1 MTIEKNL
8 AKFALKALL
17 ASVTLTTSVTT
28 AYALPPAPANVPVE
42 NLPKSLY
49 IPKAEIEA
57 WKKADAR
64 SAMQEHAWKL
74 FAAVMKPIYNDNGST
89 IRLYDTWHS
98 LDEVVPP
105 INTEVIDFKV
115 LVPKRSLS
123 KLRHVDAQDNNSA
136 HSGSSV
142 VSSAIRDNQ
151 IFSEALVSDVKYN
164 TAIGKW
170 VENNL
175 MNISVVN
182 GKNVVTSYNLS
193 GKKVPGAPAGLVFA
207 DTTAVMLKPAYTIV
221 KGNGPTVIGRWQENI
236 STVNPKSIATQSAP
250 VNADTRIS
258 GERTWVQEAVVFPP
272 LSGTGTNYYGRDGKP
287 LLNTN
292 TAGLPAYN
300 LSDFHYFKISQATMD
315 ALKTGI
321 LAELMG
327 PNFEN
332 IEVGDYAI
340 LTSMHIATRETDDW
354 TWQTFWWQP
363 LGGPNHDANG
373 VPGDVKALFASADYK
388 PLSFFRAGV
397 GYDYFTPTGAAVI
410 CANPYLEGNFGMKP
424 DLDAVFGV
432 DVAPQSINVFL
443 RDANDQPLN
452 VNGTQY
458 THAGKGLQT
467 NCVSCH
473 KAAAYPAGQF
483 GNLPAGTKGVYTDNG
498 KLSGTE
504 DLFIGRLRTHFL
516 WGVANKVTDREEE
529 AAAP

>member
-1 MTIEKNL
+1 
-8 AKFALKALL
+8 
-17 ASVTLTTSVTT
+17 
-28 AYALPPAPANVPVE
+28 
-42 NLPKSLY
+42 
-49 IPKAEIEA
+49 
-57 WKKADAR
+57 
-64 SAMQEHAWKL
+64 
-74 FAAVMKPIYNDNGST
+74 MKPLYTDNGTT
-89 IRLYDTWHS
+89 IRMYDTWHS

-105 INTEVIDFKV
+105 INAEVIDLKQV
-115 LVPKRSLS
+115 IPTRKLS
-123 KLRHVDAQDNNSA
+123 KLRYLDSPDNNSPHA
-136 HSGSSV
+136 GAVSV
-142 VSSAIRDNQ
+142 IRDNQ

-164 TAIGKW
+164 LPITKW

-175 MNISVVN
+175 MNLATVN
-182 GKNVVTSYNLS
+182 GKKVVTSYNLNS
-193 GKKVPGAPAGLVFA
+193 KRVAGAPAGLLFT

-221 KGNGPTVIGRWQENI
+221 KGNGPTIIGRWQENM
-236 STVNPKSIATQSAP
+236 SVVNPKSIKTQLAP

-258 GERTWVQEAVVFPP
+258 GERTWVQEAVVYPP
-272 LSGTGTNYYGRDGKP
+272 ATGSGATSNYGRDGLP
-287 LLNTN
+287 TTANI
-292 TAGLPAYN
+292 AGLPGYN
-300 LSDFHYFKISQATMD
+300 LSDFHYIKITQATVD

-327 PNFEN
+327 PNFQN

-373 VPGDVKALFASADYK
+373 VPGEVKALFATADYK
-388 PLSFFRAGV
+388 PLSHFRVGV
-397 GYDYFTPTGAAVI
+397 GYDYFTPAGDSII
-410 CANPYLEGNFGMKP
+410 CSNPYLEGNFGMKP

-432 DVAPQSINVFL
+432 DVAPESINVFL

-458 THAGKGLQT
+458 THSGKGLQT

-498 KLSGTE
+498 KLNGTE

-529 AAAP
+529 AAAN